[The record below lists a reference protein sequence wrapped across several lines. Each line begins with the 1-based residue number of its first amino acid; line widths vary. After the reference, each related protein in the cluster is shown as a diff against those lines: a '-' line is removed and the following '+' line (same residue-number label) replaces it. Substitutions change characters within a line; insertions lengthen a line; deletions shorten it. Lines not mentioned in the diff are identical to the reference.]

1 MSAVSGLGPDRTN
14 LPEGVEL
21 ARLQVLGA
29 RDQGLDLRKRPWRDR
44 CVVESTRETR
54 DAGNPLVTRWRLP
67 ARSTVWPPVLSI
79 TRASC
84 PWREEP

>member
-21 ARLQVLGA
+21 ARLEVLGA

-54 DAGNPLVTRWRLP
+54 DAGNPMAPTGSFDCV
-67 ARSTVWPPVLSI
+67 ASGIKYNKSI
-79 TRASC
+79 MSVEGRAM
-84 PWREEP
+84 RA